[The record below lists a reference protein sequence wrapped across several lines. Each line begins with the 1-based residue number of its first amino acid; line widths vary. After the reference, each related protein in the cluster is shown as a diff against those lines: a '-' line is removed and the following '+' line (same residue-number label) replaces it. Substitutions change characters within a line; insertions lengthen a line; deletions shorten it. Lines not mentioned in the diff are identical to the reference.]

1 MQAGGGGFESRS
13 LHQNIAFMKYTD
25 KDIGKACT
33 LPGSFYSSESF
44 LSKSKDRIFEK
55 TWQFVTHE
63 SNLKSQNDAFPFSFL
78 DTFIQ
83 EPLFLIKNEGIDCF
97 SNVCTHRGNILLN
110 ESCNIGKSLSCKYH
124 GRRFDS
130 CGKFLSMPE
139 TKGMKNFPSE
149 ADNLTKIPSEKWR
162 QFIFTSIDPCF
173 SLNELMKDVESRV
186 GWMPI
191 EDFVYRKD
199 LSKEYTVN
207 ANWALYCD
215 NYLECFHCPFV
226 HKGLS
231 SVLKHQEYDIDLF
244 RYSNL
249 QLGVGKDKRDCF
261 ELPKNSVDYG
271 KNIAAYYFWLFPNT
285 MLNFYPWGL
294 SLNVVKPISA
304 KKTKVEFSSYVWDE
318 SKLHLG
324 AGGSL
329 EKVELEDE
337 EIVES
342 VQNGVMSRYYKH
354 GRFSPKMEKGV
365 HHFHSLVS
373 EFLNKE

>member
-1 MQAGGGGFESRS
+1 
-13 LHQNIAFMKYTD
+13 MKRID
-25 KDIGKACT
+25 KDIRKAYT
-33 LPGSFYSSESF
+33 LPASFYSSEKF
-44 LSKSKDRIFEK
+44 LSKAKDDVFEK
-55 TWQFVTHE
+55 SWQFITHE
-63 SNLKSQNDAFPFSFL
+63 SNLKSQNDAFPFRFL
-78 DTFIQ
+78 DDFIK
-83 EPLFLIKNEGIDCF
+83 EPLFLINNEDIDCF
-97 SNVCTHRGNILLN
+97 SNVCTHRGNILLDKP
-110 ESCNIGKSLSCKYH
+110 CNVGKSISCKYH

-139 TKGMKNFPSE
+139 TKGMKDFPSKR
-149 ADNLTKIPSEKWR
+149 DNLTKVRTEKWK
-162 QFIFTSIDPCF
+162 QFIFASIGASFDF
-173 SLNELMKDVESRV
+173 GDLIKDVEERV

-191 EDFVYRKD
+191 EDFNYRKD
-199 LSKEYTVN
+199 LSKEYTVD

-231 SVLKHQEYDIDLF
+231 SVLKHQEYAIELF

-249 QLGVGKDKRDCF
+249 QLGVGNNKKDCF
-261 ELPKNSVDYG
+261 DLPKDSMDYG

-294 SLNVVKPISA
+294 SVNVVKPISV
-304 KKTKVEFSSYVWDE
+304 KKTKIKFSSYVWDE
-318 SKLHLG
+318 SKLDLG

-329 EKVELEDE
+329 DKVELEDE

-342 VQNGVMSRYYKH
+342 VQKGVVSRYYEY

-365 HHFHSLVS
+365 HHFHSLIS
-373 EFLNKE
+373 EFFNRG